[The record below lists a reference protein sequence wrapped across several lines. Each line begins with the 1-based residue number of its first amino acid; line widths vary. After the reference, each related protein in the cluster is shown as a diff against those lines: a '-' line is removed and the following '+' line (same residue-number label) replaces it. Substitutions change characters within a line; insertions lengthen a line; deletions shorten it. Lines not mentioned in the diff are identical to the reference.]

1 MKLSLIAI
9 FIAGLLAG
17 CSATGEGAP
26 TALSGGSGGAGGS
39 ASALGGETLGVAG
52 GGGTSEK
59 TLGFDAVTPLL
70 GDSGVVGS
78 TVSGGSGGI
87 VARNLSAETL
97 SSVPVLGEV
106 AGQLPIEDG
115 VLPAEVSGAFMDGLA
130 QLGEQAPALGVSG
143 GGGLGEDL
151 FGTDITGTLIGTQGG
166 LAPDLLAGGNDGQLG
181 SAAPADSAPLAPVG
195 GPVAGVLNGAQAS
208 PNDGNVNDLEP
219 VLSPLLLAALGA
231 GGESGSPAPGVA
243 LPDVPIDEL
252 APVLLPGLDAAMQ
265 VLATPV
271 LPDGST
277 GYDVI
282 LPVVF
287 GPVAGVAGETLPLG
301 TIADTAVTVLP

>member
-59 TLGFDAVTPLL
+59 TLGFDAVT
-70 GDSGVVGS
+70 
-78 TVSGGSGGI
+78 GGSGGI